1 MEHSARVRS
10 ASGFGA
16 LLPTTAFDGP
26 SPVAVSNSTCPR
38 RSLRKW
44 GEKGRMFDLRRQP
57 AGSRGLWC
65 RILDEH
71 HLRSPGKLVV
81 RNLDRIAHIDNIRN
95 QRPCKTV
102 QLLAPTMVSE
112 NWCERRHLRLTLG
125 SIKSLVLHE
134 I

>member
-1 MEHSARVRS
+1 
-10 ASGFGA
+10 
-16 LLPTTAFDGP
+16 
-26 SPVAVSNSTCPR
+26 
-38 RSLRKW
+38 
-44 GEKGRMFDLRRQP
+44 MFDLCRQP
-57 AGSRGLWC
+57 AGSRVWC

-112 NWCERRHLRLTLG
+112 NWCERRHLRLTL
-125 SIKSLVLHE
+125 SPVPAVVISLLVQAGDEQVPLAGYHLKFRCA
-134 I
+134 IY